1 MSRRRTEVRTRIE
14 VLATGE
20 IEIIEQTWH
29 GEDMTAAKRIFIKP
43 DELAPAMR
51 KLGWTPPVAGAVESI
66 DPNDAGRLLAEIAGD
81 GPQSPMIAFIE
92 PDRVLVGGT
101 INQGQAQ
108 ALTEFMRKVKK

>member
-51 KLGWTPPVAGAVESI
+51 KLGWTPPMTENARTIS
-66 DPNDAGRLLAEIAGD
+66 PNDVGPLLAQIAGD
-81 GPQSPMIAFIE
+81 GPQSPMLAFIE

-101 INQGQAQ
+101 VNETQLRSLSELLA
-108 ALTEFMRKVKK
+108 KVQK